1 MPSPSATRLTLLGLL
16 LLASCA
22 APGPAPATPDERAL
36 AEAHFERLKGLT
48 GDWYLAGGVRLGVE
62 QEANPDETFLSYA
75 VSSGGH
81 AVIEKLFV
89 GQAGEMTS
97 VYYLDEGRLRMDHYC
112 SLGNQPRMVAIA
124 SEGDELTFELL
135 GVDNMPDPDVLH
147 ISSHALEFTGPGELT
162 VYWGATEDG
171 EPSGGSMYQVRPLD

>member
-1 MPSPSATRLTLLGLL
+1 M
-16 LLASCA
+16 
-22 APGPAPATPDERAL
+22 
-36 AEAHFERLKGLT
+36 
-48 GDWYLAGGVRLGVE
+48 
-62 QEANPDETFLSYA
+62 
-75 VSSGGH
+75 
-81 AVIEKLFV
+81 IEKLFV

-147 ISSHALEFTGPGELT
+147 ISSHALEFTGPGGQLLLGSTARTWERVT
-162 VYWGATEDG
+162 GPATERQH
-171 EPSGGSMYQVRPLD
+171 ESGNRCVRATRWTSSTVTAAKALGRRSSSSSGRP